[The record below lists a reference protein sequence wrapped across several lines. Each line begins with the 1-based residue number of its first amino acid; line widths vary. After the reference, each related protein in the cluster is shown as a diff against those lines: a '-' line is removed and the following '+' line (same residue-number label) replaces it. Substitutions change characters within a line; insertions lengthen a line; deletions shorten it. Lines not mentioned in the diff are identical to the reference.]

1 MQERLINYVA
11 EVDGI
16 HDRNVTV
23 HSDYIPRSTNL
34 VKPMFEGLI
43 QVQVP
48 DIGDKVLVLSLDAAH
63 RVRFYLPIRKE
74 FELLTNNPEYT
85 QIEASSGKVQIAASE
100 AIELGTTGLESAIL
114 GDTLVSILETL
125 CDALAVETHIGA
137 LPTIPTGPPLNA
149 AQYLAVKAQLATAK
163 SILVKLQ

>member
-100 AIELGTTGLESAIL
+100 AIELGTESLEGVVKGEQLKTQMTNILTEIGLHFHNGS
-114 GDTLVSILETL
+114 
-125 CDALAVETHIGA
+125 
-137 LPTIPTGPPLNA
+137 LPGVPTTPPLDA
-149 AQYLAVKAQLATAK
+149 AVFTTFINLLDQFISLKVKAE
-163 SILVKLQ
+163 